1 MFRAKD
7 NKFDITI
14 KDLIDHT
21 LYIVTHSDDTRTEW
35 YYQDLYD
42 RYQILD
48 MICEAKAN
56 HERDPENFLKFE
68 DYIDTMSIAIAEE
81 F

>member
-21 LYIVTHSDDTRTEW
+21 LYIVTHSDDTRTKW

-42 RYQILD
+42 RYQIMDL
-48 MICEAKAN
+48 ICEVKAN
-56 HERDPENFLKFE
+56 TNLDDFVS
-68 DYIDTMSIAIAEE
+68 YIDSMSIAIAEE

>member
-42 RYQILD
+42 RYQIMDL
-48 MICEAKAN
+48 ICEVKAN
-56 HERDPENFLKFE
+56 TNLE
-68 DYIDTMSIAIAEE
+68 DFVSYIDSMSIAIAEE

>member
-21 LYIVTHSDDTRTEW
+21 LYIVKNADDERTTW

-48 MICEAKAN
+48 LICEAKSN
-56 HERDPENFLKFE
+56 NNLE
-68 DYIDTMSIAIAEE
+68 DFVSYIDTMSIAIAEE

>member
-21 LYIVTHSDDTRTEW
+21 LYIVKIGDDERSTW

-48 MICEAKAN
+48 LICEVKAN
-56 HERDPENFLKFE
+56 NDLDGFVSF
-68 DYIDTMSIAIAEE
+68 IDSMSIAIAEE

>member
-7 NKFDITI
+7 NKFDIAI
-14 KDLIDHT
+14 KDLMDHT
-21 LYIVTHSDDTRTEW
+21 LYIVKNADDERTTW

-42 RYQILD
+42 RYQIMDL
-48 MICEAKAN
+48 ICEVKAN
-56 HERDPENFLKFE
+56 NDLDGFVSF
-68 DYIDTMSIAIAEE
+68 IDSISIAIAEE

>member
-21 LYIVTHSDDTRTEW
+21 LYIVKNVDDERTTW

-48 MICEAKAN
+48 LICEAKAN
-56 HERDPENFLKFE
+56 NNNLDDFVS
-68 DYIDTMSIAIAEE
+68 YIDTMSIAIAEE

>member
-21 LYIVTHSDDTRTEW
+21 LYIVKNADDERTTW

-42 RYQILD
+42 RYQIMDL
-48 MICEAKAN
+48 ICEAKAN
-56 HERDPENFLKFE
+56 NNLE
-68 DYIDTMSIAIAEE
+68 DFFSYIDTMSIAIAEE

>member
-7 NKFDITI
+7 NKFNITI

-42 RYQILD
+42 RYQIMDL
-48 MICEAKAN
+48 ICEVKAN
-56 HERDPENFLKFE
+56 TNLE
-68 DYIDTMSIAIAEE
+68 DFVSYIDSMSIAIAEE

>member
-1 MFRAKD
+1 MFKAKD
-7 NKFDITI
+7 DKFDITI

-21 LYIVTHSDDTRTEW
+21 LYIIKNADDERTIW

-42 RYQILD
+42 KYQILD
-48 MICEAKAN
+48 LICESKSN
-56 HERDPENFLKFE
+56 SENLDEFVEFVNS
-68 DYIDTMSIAIAEE
+68 ISIAIAEE

>member
-21 LYIVTHSDDTRTEW
+21 LYIVKNAYDERTTW

-48 MICEAKAN
+48 LICEAKAN
-56 HERDPENFLKFE
+56 NNLE
-68 DYIDTMSIAIAEE
+68 DFVSYINSMSIAIAEE

>member
-1 MFRAKD
+1 MFRAKY

-21 LYIVTHSDDTRTEW
+21 LYIVKMENDERTTW

-42 RYQILD
+42 RYQIMDL
-48 MICEAKAN
+48 ICEAKSN
-56 HERDPENFLKFE
+56 NNLDDFVS
-68 DYIDTMSIAIAEE
+68 YIDSMSIAIADE

>member
-1 MFRAKD
+1 MFKAKD
-7 NKFDITI
+7 DKFDITI

-21 LYIVTHSDDTRTEW
+21 LYIIKNADDERTTW

-42 RYQILD
+42 KYQILD
-48 MICEAKAN
+48 LICEAKSN
-56 HERDPENFLKFE
+56 SENLDEFVEFVNS
-68 DYIDTMSIAIAEE
+68 ISIAIAEE